1 MMQHVSFSPNLFTT
15 ALTVLLNVSRDL
27 SAGWLACKNCNE
39 SKTPH
44 ICWLQSYLEYE
55 FRVPDFSIPQ
65 SPSYYSKLISRRRN
79 SQKASNGNQRQLHWP
94 QNEIHNI
101 RGCRS
106 VRKNKII
113 IGFMDLKIKIVCS
126 RLGLGLCLSW
136 HWLGVTMSWAG
147 GIIANP
153 LSLNSRRY

>member
-1 MMQHVSFSPNLFTT
+1 MATGGNSIDH
-15 ALTVLLNVSRDL
+15 
-27 SAGWLACKNCNE
+27 
-39 SKTPH
+39 KTK
-44 ICWLQSYLEYE
+44 
-55 FRVPDFSIPQ
+55 F
-65 SPSYYSKLISRRRN
+65 
-79 SQKASNGNQRQLHWP
+79 
-94 QNEIHNI
+94 I

-126 RLGLGLCLSW
+126 SLGLGLCLSW

-147 GIIANP
+147 GIVANP